1 MAEALIFE
9 FDGVGKDD
17 YDAVNEALGLD
28 PNSDTGD
35 WPSGI
40 KAHVGAAKP
49 GGGWV
54 VFEVWDSQADQQ
66 RWMDERLGQALQ
78 QTGVPAPSRLEWLDV
93 AGYVTPSG

>member
-1 MAEALIFE
+1 MAEALIYE
-9 FDGVGKDD
+9 FDDVSRDA

-28 PNSDTGD
+28 LDAGTGD

-66 RWMDERLGQALQ
+66 RWMDQALQ

-93 AGYVTPSG
+93 AGYVTPGA